1 MGMEPVV
8 DEVSERPGLLRR
20 AVWWYSAMLIATGAA
35 FALGLVAMF
44 LFPFLP
50 FLGMFLVFQGS
61 AYADARAEELAKQP
75 KHSEKS
81 ASFGERMTPPP
92 HVPGMA

>member
-1 MGMEPVV
+1 MDGT
-8 DEVSERPGLLRR
+8 SERPGLLRR

-50 FLGMFLVFQGS
+50 FLGMFLLFQGS
-61 AYADARAEELAKQP
+61 TYADARVDELEKQP
-75 KHSEKS
+75 KRVEKDV
-81 ASFGERMTPPP
+81 SFSDRLTPPP
-92 HVPGMA
+92 QVPGLA

>member
-1 MGMEPVV
+1 MGMEPVM
-8 DEVSERPGLLRR
+8 DEASERPGLLRR

-50 FLGMFLVFQGS
+50 FLGTFLLFQGS
-61 AYADARAEELAKQP
+61 AYADARAEELEKQP
-75 KHSEKS
+75 KRAAGG
-81 ASFGERMTPPP
+81 ASFGDRLTPPP
-92 HVPGMA
+92 SIPGLA

>member
-1 MGMEPVV
+1 M
-8 DEVSERPGLLRR
+8 DETSERPGLLRR

-50 FLGMFLVFQGS
+50 FLGMFLVFHGS
-61 AYADARAEELAKQP
+61 AYADARAEELDERAKRA
-75 KHSEKS
+75 KKGT
-81 ASFGERMTPPP
+81 SFGDRLTPPP
-92 HVPGMA
+92 RVPGLA

>member
-1 MGMEPVV
+1 M
-8 DEVSERPGLLRR
+8 DEASERPGLLRR

-50 FLGMFLVFQGS
+50 FLGMFLLFQGS
-61 AYADARAEELAKQP
+61 AYADARVEEL
-75 KHSEKS
+75 EKRPQR
-81 ASFGERMTPPP
+81 AEKDVSFSDRLTPPP
-92 HVPGMA
+92 PVPGLA

>member
-1 MGMEPVV
+1 MDGT
-8 DEVSERPGLLRR
+8 SERPGLLRR

-50 FLGMFLVFQGS
+50 FLGMFLLFQGS
-61 AYADARAEELAKQP
+61 AYADARVEELQKQ
-75 KHSEKS
+75 SNRVEKP
-81 ASFGERMTPPP
+81 ASFGERLTPPP
-92 HVPGMA
+92 SIPGLA